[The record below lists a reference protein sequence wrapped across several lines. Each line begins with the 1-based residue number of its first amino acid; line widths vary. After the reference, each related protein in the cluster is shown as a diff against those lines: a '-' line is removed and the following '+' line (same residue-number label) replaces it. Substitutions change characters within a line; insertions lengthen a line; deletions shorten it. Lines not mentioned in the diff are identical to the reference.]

1 MAGHGTS
8 SFLRAS
14 DLSAPIDGVI
24 TSVVAAAAD
33 DPRRR
38 RAEANG
44 DRDDDVACGWSSA
57 VVERGLALRRRG
69 GSCSRRRDGL
79 IRAAGDEW
87 ACRSEKA
94 AAPGALGI
102 GAEEAAVA
110 KAPAVDMV
118 SFFCLAVL

>member
-8 SFLRAS
+8 FLRA
-14 DLSAPIDGVI
+14 IDGVI
-24 TSVVAAAAD
+24 TCTSVVAAAAD

-87 ACRSEKA
+87 ACRREEA
-94 AAPGALGI
+94 AAPGALGVI
-102 GAEEAAVA
+102 GAEAAVA
-110 KAPAVDMV
+110 KKPVMVDPV
-118 SFFCLAVL
+118 AFLCLAVL